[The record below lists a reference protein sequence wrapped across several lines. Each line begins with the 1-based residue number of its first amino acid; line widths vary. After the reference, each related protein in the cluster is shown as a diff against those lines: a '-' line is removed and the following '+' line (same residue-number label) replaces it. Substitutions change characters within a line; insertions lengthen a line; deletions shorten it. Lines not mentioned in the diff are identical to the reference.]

1 MANISLYFHI
11 PFCARKCSYCGFF
24 SQAGKSSLWQEYFD
38 CLKIELLSYKNI
50 LKDYSIASVYFGGGT
65 PSLVD
70 ALYIAKLLSVL
81 ASNFKL
87 DQHIEITLEANP
99 ESLTDEKLQSYQKA
113 NINRL
118 SIGIQSTN
126 NKLLTKIGR
135 QYDWQK
141 VKKVYKNAK
150 DAGFTNINLDLIF
163 GFPKQSLEGF
173 ETDLQNIIELNPEHI
188 ACYSLELDAKSA
200 LGKLYALGKFQSLN
214 ENINRK
220 MYIKARKILKMA
232 GYIHY
237 EISNW
242 SKRGYKCNH
251 NYNFWQYK
259 PYIGIGAGAHS
270 FWENFRWDNIES
282 IEKYINM
289 IKRQGTAINNK
300 YTINKINQQ
309 KEKLMLSLRLIK
321 GINLNSI
328 DSVFLQKII
337 PKLSQLKNDGL
348 IILSK
353 DSFRLS
359 VRGLDLENEI
369 IGDLF
374 F

>member
-11 PFCARKCSYCGFF
+11 PFCARKCPYCGFF
-24 SQAGKSSLWQEYFD
+24 SQAGKVSLWQEYFD
-38 CLKIELLSYKNI
+38 CLTIELLSYKNI
-50 LKDYSIASVYFGGGT
+50 LNDLSIASVYFGGGT

-99 ESLTDEKLQSYQKA
+99 ESLTDEKLKSYQKA

-150 DAGFTNINLDLIF
+150 DAGLRNISLDLIF
-163 GFPKQSLEGF
+163 GLPDSNLSIWKQDLERV
-173 ETDLQNIIELNPEHI
+173 LSLNPEHI

-200 LGKLYALGKFQSLN
+200 WGKNNAVGEFQTVSDKLN
-214 ENINRK
+214 RQ
-220 MYIKARKILKMA
+220 MYQQARKILSQA

-242 SKRGYKCNH
+242 CKKGYKCNH
-251 NYNFWQYK
+251 NYKFWQYK

-270 FWENFRWDNIES
+270 FWKNLRWDNIES

-289 IKRQGTAINNK
+289 IKRHGTGINNK
-300 YTINKINQQ
+300 YPINKINQQ
-309 KEKLMLSLRLIK
+309 KEKLMLGLRLIK
-321 GINLNSI
+321 GIKLNSL
-328 DSVFLQKII
+328 DSVFLHKIN
-337 PKLSQLKNDGL
+337 PKLNRLKNDGL
-348 IILSK
+348 IVVNK
-353 DSFRLS
+353 DSLRLS

-369 IGDLF
+369 MQQLLE
-374 F
+374 